1 MKLPHIIILIVFVFS
16 SCSSVTTYELEDSF
30 DDSYSFAESKN
41 YDIKEWR
48 SLDSV
53 FSIKR
58 DEFYSNISDYD
69 EDQTLLAK
77 SVIKKY
83 EILSE
88 NYYKDYFLFNI
99 NKLKKYLTNIT
110 FTEENIKKLTA
121 TTSRITEEFYNLNNQ
136 ISEKDR
142 KIISEKIG
150 EISASFMIKSKSYIE
165 NNLKNDFND
174 LKNQLNSTF
183 KELFK

>member
-1 MKLPHIIILIVFVFS
+1 MIFVFS

-88 NYYKDYFLFNI
+88 NYYKVALVLSLGNVI
-99 NKLKKYLTNIT
+99 L
-110 FTEENIKKLTA
+110 
-121 TTSRITEEFYNLNNQ
+121 RV
-136 ISEKDR
+136 
-142 KIISEKIG
+142 
-150 EISASFMIKSKSYIE
+150 
-165 NNLKNDFND
+165 
-174 LKNQLNSTF
+174 
-183 KELFK
+183 